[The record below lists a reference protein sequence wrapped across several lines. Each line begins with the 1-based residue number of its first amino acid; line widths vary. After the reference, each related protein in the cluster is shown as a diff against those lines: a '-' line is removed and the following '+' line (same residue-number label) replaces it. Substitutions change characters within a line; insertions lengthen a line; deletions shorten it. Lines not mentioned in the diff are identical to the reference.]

1 MGAPLNVSGVG
12 EAVPT
17 EALLFRYPQS
27 LAWVML
33 ACSVVGLAAVLLAAR
48 PIVLDVEE
56 VELVLGRSR

>member
-12 EAVPT
+12 EAVPA

-33 ACSVVGLAAVLLAAR
+33 ACSFVSLAAVLLAVVMQHTR
-48 PIVLDVEE
+48 MSW
-56 VELVLGRSR
+56 RSAWL